1 MCEFIGVGNEVF
13 FNFCPSNILYPNY
26 KSLKFTW
33 VNQEMCYEY
42 ILQEGVDG
50 ASHIFSGHKYIV
62 IAHDENVDTDT
73 AIRRMLHVGLSNSGL
88 GIRQRL
94 KHFDIGRFTECVLEH
109 MPPEAGMALCRV
121 LIV

>member
-42 ILQEGVDG
+42 ILQEGVDEL
-50 ASHIFSGHKYIV
+50 V
-62 IAHDENVDTDT
+62 IYSQVTNT
-73 AIRRMLHVGLSNSGL
+73 
-88 GIRQRL
+88 
-94 KHFDIGRFTECVLEH
+94 
-109 MPPEAGMALCRV
+109 
-121 LIV
+121 